1 MVPKTFITLIQ
12 IYLQPN
18 PGMSKN
24 FVLFFMGMFLL
35 TSFQCKPRSSNF
47 VPGELDEHDNL
58 NYSAKNYT
66 LEMDSLKEYLQFM
79 GDPLSAKFSNVY
91 SVKTVYDLSTSKIY
105 FVNSHFYEYH
115 YDFAESVLGY
125 TDGLYL
131 FNANNYN
138 EDPTERNF
146 LLGNIN
152 YIPQTHDF
160 FLELSP
166 ADAMDLPSIH
176 TLYQAVQSHLHITD
190 TLFFY
195 ANTPRLMQAYENN
208 LFTIPI
214 ITTERIF
221 GTIQYQPIFIGKSRG
236 VLKKYKVEDLDS
248 LVPNAHE
255 IIILDQTPLVLPR
268 VNGVI
273 VSELQTPLS
282 HLVLLGRNRK
292 IPIAAQVDVW
302 NNPQL
307 DRFLNQTVELEV
319 FKDSFSLKLTNEAV
333 DINHPENMI
342 QLPMD
347 TSLKDIVDLSS
358 IPDAGI
364 EKIGSKAFH
373 YSLLNQIAIKKKSF
387 QVPEYGFA
395 IPYFFYWEHFI
406 KSGAAKKL
414 PSLMGAKNMNKEK
427 EILDDMRKLIKTHPI
442 NGHLVKLVEAQL
454 SRQTKFQSFRF
465 RSSTNAEDLPEF
477 NGAGLYD
484 SQTAIIGD
492 KEKTIEK
499 AIKKVWA
506 STWSDRAFFERKY
519 FGINQQT
526 IAMGILVHRSFPDE
540 EANGVVVT
548 KNIYRNTGGITVN
561 VQLGENSVV
570 LPKKGEV
577 TEIFTAFTYS
587 QPPWNGQL
595 IIDYVSFS
603 PLNHYQ
609 PILSEKEVQQLF
621 QAVNEIKSEM
631 LYATYLYK
639 GNNKKYRPGLYTE
652 FDLEFKYMGKKREL
666 YIKQVRAYK

>member
-1 MVPKTFITLIQ
+1 MLKRFFILLI
-12 IYLQPN
+12 
-18 PGMSKN
+18 
-24 FVLFFMGMFLL
+24 GMFFLA
-35 TSFQCKPRSSNF
+35 SFQCKPKQSTF
-47 VPGELDEHDNL
+47 VPGELDEHGNVV
-58 NYSAKNYT
+58 YKAKNYAW
-66 LEMDSLKEYLQFM
+66 EIDSLLEFQQFM

-91 SVKTVYDLSTSKIY
+91 SVKAVYDLSNSKIY
-105 FVNSHFYEYH
+105 FVNNHYYQYH
-115 YDFAESVLGY
+115 YDFAEAVLGY
-125 TDGLYL
+125 AEGLYL

-138 EDPTERNF
+138 EDPKVRDF

-152 YIPQTHDF
+152 YIPQTNDF

-166 ADAMDLPSIH
+166 SDEMDLSSIH
-176 TLYQAVQSHLHITD
+176 TLYEAVQSHLHITD

-195 ANTPRLMQAYENN
+195 ANTPRLMKAYEDN
-208 LFTIPI
+208 LFTMPV

-221 GTIQYQPIFIGKSRG
+221 GTIQYQPIFIGKTRG
-236 VLKKYKVEDLDS
+236 ILKKYKVEELDS
-248 LVPNAHE
+248 LVPDAHE

-273 VSELQTPLS
+273 VNELQTPLS

-292 IPIAAQVDVW
+292 IPMAAQVQVW
-302 NNPQL
+302 NNAQL
-307 DRFLNQTVELEV
+307 DFFLNKTVELEV
-319 FKDSFSLKLTNEAV
+319 FKDSFSIKLTDEEV
-333 DINHPENMI
+333 DINQHDKII

-347 TSLKDIVDLSS
+347 TSLKEIVDLSA

-373 YSLLNQIAIKKKSF
+373 YALLNQITLKKKSF
-387 QVPEYGFA
+387 KVPEYGFA
-395 IPYFFYWEHFI
+395 IPYFFYWEHFV
-406 KSGAAKKL
+406 KSGASKKL
-414 PSLMGAKNMNKEK
+414 PALLGAKNMDKEK
-427 EILDDMRKLIKTHPI
+427 EILDEMRKLIKSHPVN
-442 NGHLVKLVEAQL
+442 NGLLKQVENHLNK
-454 SRQTKFQSFRF
+454 QTKFQSFRF

-492 KEKTIEK
+492 KEKTVEK
-499 AIKKVWA
+499 TIKKVWA
-506 STWSDRAFFERKY
+506 STWSDRAFYERKY

-577 TEIFTAFTYS
+577 TEIFTAYTYS
-587 QPPWNGQL
+587 QPPWNGRL

-609 PILSEKEVQQLF
+609 PILSETEIQQLF
-621 QAVNEIKSEM
+621 LAVNDIKAEL
-631 LYATYLYK
+631 LYGNYLYK
-639 GNNKKYRPGLYTE
+639 GKNKKHRPGIYTE
-652 FDLEFKYMGKKREL
+652 FDLEFKLMGKKREL